1 MRAGWESQSG
11 RRGESSDSL
20 EDPETQS
27 QCREKGCCPFAAA
40 LLSSSSAQRATGSSP
55 RRTRR
60 NPAALTTQRAFL
72 SVYFWKSHPASPSG
86 ATRLSSWSGRALSME
101 AASRDPRIRQ
111 PYESTRGVRSLPRAL
126 PRLVAR
132 DGGVRPE
139 GGNTVLCSV
148 LRAPREDEGEEH
160 SEYRGRR
167 VRVSTAKHVSLG
179 R

>member
-60 NPAALTTQRAFL
+60 NPAALTPQRAFL

-111 PYESTRGVRSLPRAL
+111 PYESTKGVRSLPRAL

-132 DGGVRPE
+132 DGGIDPPPNYVHTKYAKRVTGSATSRIPRDGRLPE
-139 GGNTVLCSV
+139 
-148 LRAPREDEGEEH
+148 RA
-160 SEYRGRR
+160 RR
-167 VRVSTAKHVSLG
+167 VLLHYG

>member
-1 MRAGWESQSG
+1 MSREGLLSV
-11 RRGESSDSL
+11 RSS
-20 EDPETQS
+20 
-27 QCREKGCCPFAAA
+27 AA
-40 LLSSSSAQRATGSSP
+40 LSSSSAQRDTGSSP

-60 NPAALTTQRAFL
+60 NPAALTPQLAFL

-111 PYESTRGVRSLPRAL
+111 PYESTKGVRSLPRAR
-126 PRLVAR
+126 PRRVAR
-132 DGGVRPE
+132 GGGVRPE
-139 GGNTVLCSV
+139 GVETVLCSV
-148 LRAPREDEGEEH
+148 LRAPREDEGDGH